1 MDNLYIYKKIDEL
14 IRNSNKILDVDVFDC
29 MCPLSLSY
37 IGINLLDGSG
47 FKTIFE
53 EVKDK
58 LNARIEVKYAPKTKY
73 DVQEGAYRFMAGHST
88 CEHTPFNALKKY
100 AYEKGKDYSQILRAG
115 SILVRDYYLEK
126 HSEIKE

>member
-1 MDNLYIYKKIDEL
+1 MDNFALNTKLDEL
-14 IRNSNKILDVDVFDC
+14 KFNSNKILDVDVFDC
-29 MCPLSLSY
+29 TCPLSLSY

-53 EVKDK
+53 EEKDG

-73 DVQEGAYRFMAGHST
+73 DVQVAAYKFMAGHST

-100 AYEKGKDYSQILRAG
+100 AYENGKDYSQILRVG
-115 SILVRDYYLEK
+115 SVLVRDYYLEK
-126 HSEIKE
+126 HPEIVE